1 MEELIEEY
9 SQGHKMLRESIRE
22 LSEEEIR
29 FKPGKDKWSIH
40 QIIIHITDSELV
52 STHRLKKVLS
62 EPEPLLTSPDQDA
75 WVNSLNYDQLDR
87 EQYLL
92 LFKMLRSSML
102 PILHNL
108 KAEQLERV
116 GVYADAGR
124 FTFKELLEFRFEHIR
139 GHIGQIERVRL
150 LGRSTVKDKY

>member
-1 MEELIEEY
+1 MEALIEKY
-9 SQGHKMLRESIRE
+9 SRGYTMLRESIKE

-62 EPEPLLTSPDQDA
+62 ESEPLLTSPDQNA
-75 WVNSLNYDQLDR
+75 WANSLDYEQLDR

-92 LFKMLRSSML
+92 LFKILRSSML
-102 PILHNL
+102 PIIRNL
-108 KAEQLERV
+108 TTEQFDRV

-124 FTFKELLEFRFEHIR
+124 FTFKELLEFRVQHIQ
-139 GHIGQIERVRL
+139 GHLDQIERVKKAFRE
-150 LGRSTVKDKY
+150 STYKD

>member
-9 SQGHKMLRESIRE
+9 SQGYKMLRESIRE
-22 LSEEEIR
+22 LTEEEIR
-29 FKPGKDKWSIH
+29 FKPGKEKWSIH

-75 WVNSLNYDQLDR
+75 WVNSLSYDQLDR

-124 FTFKELLEFRFEHIR
+124 FTFKELLEFRVEHIR
-139 GHIGQIERVRL
+139 GHIGQIERVKKAFRE
-150 LGRSTVKDKY
+150 KHA

>member
-1 MEELIEEY
+1 MQALIEEY
-9 SQGHKMLRESIRE
+9 SRGFTMLRESISE

-29 FKPGKDKWSIH
+29 YNPGKDKWSIH

-52 STHRLKKVLS
+52 ATHRMKKVLS
-62 EPEPLLTSPDQDA
+62 EPEPLLPAPDQDA
-75 WVNSLNYDQLDR
+75 WASSLVYEQLDR

-108 KAEQLERV
+108 TTEQLERIA
-116 GVYADAGR
+116 VYPDGAR
-124 FTFKELLEFRFEHIR
+124 LTFKDLLEFRVDHIR
-139 GHIGQIERVRL
+139 GHLDQIERVKKAFRE
-150 LGRSTVKDKY
+150 KHK